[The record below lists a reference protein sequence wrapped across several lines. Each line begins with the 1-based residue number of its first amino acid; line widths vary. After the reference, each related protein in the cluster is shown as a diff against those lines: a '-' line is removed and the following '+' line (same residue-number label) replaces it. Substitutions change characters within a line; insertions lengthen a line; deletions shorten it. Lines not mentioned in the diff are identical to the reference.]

1 MVKVNEKKR
10 RSFNQRET
18 FEIFNSFCLSFILPP
33 HSPSAH
39 QFSYSRVIL
48 HQTLDDTLEY
58 SAPKMCRVLLRA
70 QEHSIGDSS
79 LGKKSDWQAETNNK
93 KAIIVMTRM

>member
-1 MVKVNEKKR
+1 M
-10 RSFNQRET
+10 
-18 FEIFNSFCLSFILPP
+18 
-33 HSPSAH
+33 
-39 QFSYSRVIL
+39 
-48 HQTLDDTLEY
+48 LDDTLEY
-58 SAPKMCRVLLRA
+58 SAPKMSGVLLRA